1 MFLLLEVAGENW
13 ILGFI
18 PEQLEVLI
26 FGTGLILLTVAL
38 RWILKRSDK
47 NAKSKIEHITEQN

>member
-1 MFLLLEVAGENW
+1 MFLLLEVAGVSW
-13 ILGFI
+13 ILGII

-38 RWILKRSDK
+38 RWILERHEK
-47 NAKSKIEHITEQN
+47 NAESKIEHITEQN

>member
-1 MFLLLEVAGENW
+1 MFLLFEVAGENW

-26 FGTGLILLTVAL
+26 FGTGLILLTVTL

-47 NAKSKIEHITEQN
+47 NAKNKIEHITEQN

>member
-13 ILGFI
+13 ILGYV

-38 RWILKRSDK
+38 RWILKRTEK
-47 NAKSKIEHITEQN
+47 NAESKIEHITEQN